1 MLLFFPLL
9 QIEISSSEMA
19 TPDALA
25 RIETNGKKSHEDAV
39 WDDDISA
46 PVRAQNIDELHSLQK
61 KRSAPTTPI
70 KDGAAAAFAAAL
82 TEEQRQKQQL
92 QSIR

>member
-19 TPDALA
+19 TPNPLA
-25 RIETNGKKSHEDAV
+25 RIETNGKKKHEDGV

-70 KDGAAAAFAAAL
+70 KDGAASAAAL